1 MAKEVRFSWK
11 LAVLYS
17 IGLTPAMAF
26 FLFTRYKLKGYI
38 DKSEWAIAIIVLLVG
53 SGCIMYRAYLDH
65 RKHKE
70 NKDE

>member
-1 MAKEVRFSWK
+1 
-11 LAVLYS
+11 
-17 IGLTPAMAF
+17 MAF